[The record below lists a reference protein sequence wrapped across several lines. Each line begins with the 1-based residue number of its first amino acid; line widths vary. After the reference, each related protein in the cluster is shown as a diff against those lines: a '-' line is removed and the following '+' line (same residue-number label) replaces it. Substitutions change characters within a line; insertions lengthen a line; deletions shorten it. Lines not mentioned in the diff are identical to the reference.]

1 MRSISIRWAESP
13 TDITESDWNRHLN
26 RCPRANPFHSWSFG
40 EATVAVE
47 GGAVRRG
54 LVTANRDGIG
64 LVQLFIRRM
73 VPGCRQVKS
82 IQGPVFDKTAILPEQ
97 VAALTAIKKA
107 FPAWKLNWC
116 TLMPDLPDS
125 RAVRSILSETGLN
138 RILAG
143 YQTAWLDLRPSE
155 ESLMA
160 GLDGKWRNQL
170 RKAMQ
175 SGLKVAFSQDP
186 SWLLAQYE
194 RHKKEIAYSGPPAAV
209 LERLTP
215 EELCVATAHLDGA
228 PAAAVLFIRTGTC
241 ATYQVGWANADARKE
256 NAHNLL
262 LWKGIMHLKVSG
274 VEAFDIGG
282 TDPKTA
288 PGVAHFK
295 TGLGGLPVTLAGTF
309 I

>member
-1 MRSISIRWAESP
+1 MRSITLHWAGSP
-13 TDITESDWNRHLN
+13 SDITESDWNRHLEH
-26 RCPRANPFHSWSFG
+26 CPRANLFHSWSFG

-47 GGAVRRG
+47 GGEIRRG
-54 LVTANRDGIG
+54 FVLANRDVIG
-64 LVQLFIRRM
+64 LVQVYIRRM
-73 VPGCRQVKS
+73 APGCHHVKT
-82 IQGPVFDKTAILPEQ
+82 IQGPVFDRSAILPEQ

-125 RAVRSILSETGLN
+125 EAVRAILSETGLN

-143 YQTAWLDLRPSE
+143 YQTAWLDLRTSE
-155 ESLMA
+155 ADLMA

-175 SGLKVAFSQDP
+175 GNLSVSFSNDP
-186 SWLLAQYE
+186 SWLMQQYE

-209 LERLTP
+209 LQRLLP
-215 EELCVATAHLDGA
+215 DELCVATAALDGT
-228 PAAAVLFIRTGTC
+228 PVAAVLFIITGRC
-241 ATYQVGWANADARKE
+241 ATYQVGWSNSGTRQE

-262 LWKGIMHLKVSG
+262 LWYGITELKNRG
-274 VEAFDIGG
+274 IEAFDIGG
-282 TDPKTA
+282 IDPKTA